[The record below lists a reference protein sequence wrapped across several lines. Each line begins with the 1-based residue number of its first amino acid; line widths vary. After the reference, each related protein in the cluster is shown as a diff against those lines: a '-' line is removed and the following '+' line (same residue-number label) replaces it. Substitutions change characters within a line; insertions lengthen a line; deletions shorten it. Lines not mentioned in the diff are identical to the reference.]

1 MARMSWIL
9 RAYQIDLSIKTMP
22 QLLTNCLAT
31 FFSKLPSSVN
41 FMIIR
46 TWTKPEKLI
55 QVPAPRCIL
64 RHDTGDAFQTAEVM
78 RSHKIPGHGRAR
90 PLPCGDF
97 ITSNLGIDS
106 RNRWKFR
113 KIYGNII
120 NSLHPKSCGL
130 VHPDIPR
137 PPRDVK
143 VVRVHKLRSFSNDLR
158 SDPKSK
164 QRLVQFQF
172 QKHSKHSSWLQ
183 VAPK

>member
-1 MARMSWIL
+1 MNTSQKNVDQRNASSHTTARRPKPLTAWIALELEVSMARMSWIL

-22 QLLTNCLAT
+22 QLMTNCLAT
-31 FFSKLPSSVN
+31 ILSKLPSSVN

-55 QVPAPRCIL
+55 QVPAPRCVL

-106 RNRWKFR
+106 RKRWKFR
-113 KIYGNII
+113 KHMEI
-120 NSLHPKSCGL
+120 S
-130 VHPDIPR
+130 
-137 PPRDVK
+137 
-143 VVRVHKLRSFSNDLR
+143 
-158 SDPKSK
+158 
-164 QRLVQFQF
+164 
-172 QKHSKHSSWLQ
+172 
-183 VAPK
+183 